1 MGIMGYFFFFIFISI
16 DTSMDRNRDM
26 DRKRAV
32 DRSQIERYKK
42 LILTLKLFKCRF
54 PALL

>member
-1 MGIMGYFFFFIFISI
+1 MGYFFFFIFISI

>member
-1 MGIMGYFFFFIFISI
+1 MGYFFFFIFISI

-26 DRKRAV
+26 HRKRAV
-32 DRSQIERYKK
+32 DRDGNQIERYKK
-42 LILTLKLFKCRF
+42 LILTLKVFKCRF